1 MRIDTDDIK
10 QVLALFDKED
20 IPYINFEYLIKKNI
34 LKNESERNKDTSLK
48 KTKKIGEKN
57 VRPRK

>member
-34 LKNESERNKDTSLK
+34 LKPC
-48 KTKKIGEKN
+48 TKIISIMNLHLLEN
-57 VRPRK
+57 S

>member
-20 IPYINFEYLIKKNI
+20 IPYINFEYLINKNI
-34 LKNESERNKDTSLK
+34 LQKENERNKDIPLK
-48 KTKKIGEKN
+48 KTKKIEGQN

>member
-20 IPYINFEYLIKKNI
+20 IPYINFEYLINKNI
-34 LKNESERNKDTSLK
+34 LQKENERNKNIPLK
-48 KTKKIGEKN
+48 KTKKIGGQN

>member
-1 MRIDTDDIK
+1 MIIDTDDIK

-20 IPYINFEYLIKKNI
+20 IPYINFEYLIRKNI
-34 LKNESERNKDTSLK
+34 LKNDNEKSKNTTLK

-57 VRPRK
+57 DRPRK

>member
-48 KTKKIGEKN
+48 KTKKIGGKN